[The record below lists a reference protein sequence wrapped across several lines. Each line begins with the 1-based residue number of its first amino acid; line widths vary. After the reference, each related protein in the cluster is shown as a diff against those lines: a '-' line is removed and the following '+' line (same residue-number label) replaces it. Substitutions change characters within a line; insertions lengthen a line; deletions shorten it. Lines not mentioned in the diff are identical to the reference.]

1 MTHLVQQDI
10 TANQMVK
17 MVHLTFKNGLLGAP
31 PHLKILVSKLSENVT
46 LKIPLCSSLTTPL
59 LLPLNGPPLLDCGIV
74 RFASFAFHVFL
85 PRSLAQIL

>member
-10 TANQMVK
+10 TANQIVK
-17 MVHLTFKNGLLGAP
+17 VVHLTFKNGLLGAP

-59 LLPLNGPPLLDCGIV
+59 LLPFLNIRDLLMV
-74 RFASFAFHVFL
+74 YLSWSVAL
-85 PRSLAQIL
+85 